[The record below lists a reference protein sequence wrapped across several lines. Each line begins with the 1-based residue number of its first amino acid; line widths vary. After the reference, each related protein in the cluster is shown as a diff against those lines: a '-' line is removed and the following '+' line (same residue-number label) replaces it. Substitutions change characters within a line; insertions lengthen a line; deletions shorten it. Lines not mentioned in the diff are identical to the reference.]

1 MNALNAA
8 ELIELYETCPNCGNK
23 MIGNGEGTIE
33 INKNTFKRTCKCGF
47 SIVIESE

>member
-1 MNALNAA
+1 MNSVNAA
-8 ELIELYETCPNCGNK
+8 ELIKRYETCPNCRNK

-47 SIVIESE
+47 SIIIKSE